1 MARRGQE
8 DAYYHR
14 AKKEGYA
21 ARSVYKLQ
29 EIDRRYK
36 IFRRGQKVLDL
47 GCHPGSWL
55 QYAAQKVGPSGLV
68 VGVDLQPPTVELPK
82 HARFVQSDLLEIR
95 PEELREFASA
105 YDLALSDAAPKTTGI
120 KGADVIK
127 SLEITT
133 AAVELG
139 LALLKPGGA
148 LVAKVFYGKDVD
160 QLIHRVKRAFKMGK
174 AYKPQVTTTG
184 SKEIYLLGQGYK
196 GNEN

>member
-1 MARRGQE
+1 MARQGQE

-36 IFRRGQKVLDL
+36 LFRRGQKVLDL

-55 QYAAQKVGPSGLV
+55 QYAAEKVGPSGLV
-68 VGVDLQPPTVELPK
+68 VGVDLQPPGVELPR
-82 HARFVQSDLLEIR
+82 HARFVQGDLLSIG
-95 PEELREFASA
+95 PETLREFAPA
-105 YDLALSDAAPKTTGI
+105 YDLALSDAAPKTTGV
-120 KGADVIK
+120 KGSDVIK
-127 SLEITT
+127 SLELTT

-160 QLIHRVKRAFKMGK
+160 QLIHRVKKAFKMGK
-174 AYKPQVTTTG
+174 AYKPQVTTAG

-196 GNEN
+196 GGE

>member
-21 ARSVYKLQ
+21 ARSVYKLE

-36 IFRRGQKVLDL
+36 LLRRGQKVLDL
-47 GCHPGSWL
+47 GCHPGSWM
-55 QYAAQKVGPSGLV
+55 QYVAQKVGPKGLV
-68 VGVDLQPPTVELPK
+68 VGVDLKPPTVELPK
-82 HARFVQSDLLEIR
+82 HARFVQGDLLTIG
-95 PEELREFASA
+95 PEALKELAPA
-105 YDLALSDAAPKTTGI
+105 YNLVLSDAAPKTTGV
-120 KGADVIK
+120 KGSDVIR
-127 SLEITT
+127 SLELTT

-174 AYKPQVTTTG
+174 AYKPQVTTAG
-184 SKEIYLLGQGYK
+184 SKEIYLLGRDFK
-196 GNEN
+196 GEKR

>member
-21 ARSVYKLQ
+21 ARSVYKLE

-36 IFRRGQKVLDL
+36 LLRRGQKVLDL

-55 QYAAQKVGPSGLV
+55 QYAAQKVGAKGLV
-68 VGVDLQPPTVELPK
+68 VGVDLQPPTVELPRQ
-82 HARFVQSDLLEIR
+82 ARFVQGDLLTIE
-95 PEELREFASA
+95 PGALKELAPA
-105 YDLALSDAAPKTTGI
+105 YDLVLSDAAPKTTGV
-120 KGADVIK
+120 KGSDVIR
-127 SLEITT
+127 SLELTT

-139 LALLKPGGA
+139 LTLLKPGGA

-174 AYKPQVTTTG
+174 AYKPQVTTAG
-184 SKEIYLLGQGYK
+184 SKEIYLLGRDFK
-196 GNEN
+196 G

>member
-14 AKKEGYA
+14 AKKEGYV

-36 IFRRGQKVLDL
+36 LFRRGQKVLDL

-55 QYAAQKVGPSGLV
+55 QFAAQKVGPGGLV
-68 VGVDLQPPTVELPK
+68 VGVDLQPPRFELPRQ
-82 HARFVQSDLLEIR
+82 ARFVQGDLLSLE
-95 PEELREFASA
+95 PEALKEFAPA
-105 YDLALSDAAPKTTGI
+105 YDLALSDAAPKTTGV
-120 KGADVIK
+120 KGSDVIR
-127 SLEITT
+127 SLELTS

-174 AYKPQVTTTG
+174 AYKPQVTTAG
-184 SKEIYLLGQGYK
+184 SKEIYLLGRDYK
-196 GNEN
+196 GGG